1 VPTHKPF
8 SAFLLL
14 QNWMKGF
21 WPSLP
26 PGERRRELWE
36 RDE

>member
-1 VPTHKPF
+1 MVPTHKPY

-14 QNWMKGF
+14 QNWLQKS

-26 PGERRRELWE
+26 PATPRKSLWTA
-36 RDE
+36 